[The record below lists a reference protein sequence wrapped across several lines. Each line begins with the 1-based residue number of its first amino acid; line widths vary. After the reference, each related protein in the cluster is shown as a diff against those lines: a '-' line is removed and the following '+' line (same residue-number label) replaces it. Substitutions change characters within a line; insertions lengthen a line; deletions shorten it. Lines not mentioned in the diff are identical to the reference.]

1 MKNVSSRSGGDKI
14 TSHDDGYSCQNI
26 RIDFAENFAQ
36 VVNVTFLSYCVANIS
51 KDILQ

>member
-36 VVNVTFLSYCVANIS
+36 VVNVTSYCVANIS